1 MSRTV
6 IVATGSAPSISLVG
20 TDPILHEM
28 GTPYIEPG
36 AIAID
41 LQDGDISANIIISGS
56 VDINVT
62 GTYALSYDVTDS
74 NSNPAPTVTRNV
86 IVADR
91 ISPVVTLNG
100 ASDVNVNL

>member
-1 MSRTV
+1 
-6 IVATGSAPSISLVG
+6 
-20 TDPILHEM
+20 M

-36 AIAID
+36 ATAID

-62 GTYALSYDVTDS
+62 GTYALAYDVMDS
-74 NSNPAPTVTRNV
+74 NSNPAPTVMRNV

-91 ISPVVTLNG
+91 TPPVVTLNG
-100 ASDVNVNL
+100 ASNVNVNL